1 MFRTQNLG
9 DFEKVAICVCCTLPA
24 TPATTP
30 PWNLVSTV
38 TKHICACAVKCIRT
52 HTIVYL
58 HPRASQIWF
67 AKSFYFSEILN
78 VGMAD
83 KDCGSITQ
91 YSKTEMNLPSNLHRT
106 TLVSES

>member
-1 MFRTQNLG
+1 M
-9 DFEKVAICVCCTLPA
+9 CVLYITCHPRHH
-24 TPATTP
+24 TPVEP
-30 PWNLVSTV
+30 GEHCN
-38 TKHICACAVKCIRT
+38 KHICACAVKCIRT